1 MMGENNF
8 LVGSPEF
15 QLRGEGVGRKEKRC
29 VLSFVWKCHW
39 KLNQAGPSPA
49 VHFQAPFWP
58 RLCHLQPHL
67 GRREAWKK

>member
-1 MMGENNF
+1 MMSENTF

-15 QLRGEGVGRKEKRC
+15 QLRGEGVGRKEKRW

-49 VHFQAPFWP
+49 VHFQAPF
-58 RLCHLQPHL
+58 
-67 GRREAWKK
+67 